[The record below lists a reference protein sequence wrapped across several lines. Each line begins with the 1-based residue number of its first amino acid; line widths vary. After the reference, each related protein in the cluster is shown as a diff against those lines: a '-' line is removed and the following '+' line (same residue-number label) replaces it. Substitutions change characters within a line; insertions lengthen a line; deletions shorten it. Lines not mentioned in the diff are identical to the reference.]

1 MQLKKVAF
9 TMYPVTDV
17 ARARDFY
24 ENKLDLVI
32 GSHGNR
38 GDQWGIEY
46 DLSGAPT
53 SPGEEPSAAAG
64 GRSPSRSRISTL

>member
-1 MQLKKVAF
+1 MA
-9 TMYPVTDV
+9 VTKERF
-17 ARARDFY
+17 ANWKAAY
-24 ENKLDLVI
+24 ALIKNKLDLVI